1 MTRGAA
7 GVQSGNEYQDMR
19 DDARLESPLH
29 SRHCPAMTEPRLH
42 PLIRHE
48 PDPDHPGWMTWDL
61 QSDQDRFNSTIGKL
75 LVRGEGEGKA
85 RCRMFPEVAQSNLGN
100 IVHGGAI
107 LTFIDMAMFAGGY
120 AAGASLGPSVTLDL
134 SAQFLSGAKL
144 GLPLDCSV
152 EILRESKR
160 LAAMRGLVEQEG
172 QLVASWSGTLR
183 KLSR

>member
-1 MTRGAA
+1 MA
-7 GVQSGNEYQDMR
+7 
-19 DDARLESPLH
+19 
-29 SRHCPAMTEPRLH
+29 LH

-61 QSDQDRFNSTIGKL
+61 HTKETRFNATLGKL

-85 RCRMFPEVAQSNLGN
+85 RCRMFPDVAQSNLGE

-107 LTFIDMAMFAGGY
+107 LTFIDMAMFAGGH

-134 SAQFLSGAKL
+134 SAQFLSAARLGA
-144 GLPLDCSV
+144 PLDCLV
-152 EILRESKR
+152 ELLRESKR
-160 LAAMRGLVEQEG
+160 LAVMRGLVEQEG
-172 QLVASWSGTLR
+172 GIVAAWSGTLR